1 MDRESQ
7 NKVLDAGFTIIR
19 KDDYPLPRI
28 KARIDRSKDW
38 KTLNKYT
45 TKAER
50 DRVFKGL
57 LEDKKTISD

>member
-19 KDDYPLPRI
+19 KDDYPTLRI
-28 KARIDRSKDW
+28 KARTDRSKDW
-38 KTLNKYT
+38 KTLNKYA